1 MKKSQKSIK
10 LVAYYFLI
18 LIFLNSCSSRY
29 IKLVSPDTKTEFG
42 ITLTTPSQGIFFVEN
57 EKVGASKNKIKVH
70 TKTANSIYNNYGP
83 ATDKRFVGRT
93 NARQLK
99 FNVKDKTYLID
110 ITKFKKKL
118 LWFCLTEKVNPSLSI
133 TQKNTI
139 LQLKIILLH
148 NTNNMPTT
156 NKGSC
161 LI

>member
-1 MKKSQKSIK
+1 MKKSQKSIT

-18 LIFLNSCSSRY
+18 SIFLNSCSSRY

-57 EKVGASKNKIKVH
+57 EKVGASKNKIKIH

-110 ITKFKKKL
+110 ITKFKNRTAMVLFNGESKPIIEYNAKKYNVVVEDY
-118 LWFCLTEKVNPSLSI
+118 FAAQYK
-133 TQKNTI
+133 
-139 LQLKIILLH
+139 
-148 NTNNMPTT
+148 
-156 NKGSC
+156 
-161 LI
+161 

>member
-18 LIFLNSCSSRY
+18 IIFLNSCSSRY

-57 EKVGASKNKIKVH
+57 EQVGASKNKIKVH
-70 TKTANSIYNNYGP
+70 TKTANSIYNDYGP

-110 ITKFKKKL
+110 ITKLKKRTAMVLFNGESK
-118 LWFCLTEKVNPSLSI
+118 P
-133 TQKNTI
+133 
-139 LQLKIILLH
+139 IIKY
-148 NTNNMPTT
+148 NAKKYNAVV
-156 NKGSC
+156 KDYFAAQYR
-161 LI
+161 

>member
-1 MKKSQKSIK
+1 MKNSQKSIK
-10 LVAYYFLI
+10 LVAYYLI
-18 LIFLNSCSSRY
+18 IIFLNSCSSRY

-57 EKVGASKNKIKVH
+57 EKVGASKNKIEIH

-110 ITKFKKKL
+110 ITKFKKRTAMVLFNGESKPII
-118 LWFCLTEKVNPSLSI
+118 KYNA
-133 TQKNTI
+133 KNYNAVVKDYFAA
-139 LQLKIILLH
+139 QYK
-148 NTNNMPTT
+148 
-156 NKGSC
+156 
-161 LI
+161 

>member
-1 MKKSQKSIK
+1 MKNSQKSIK

-18 LIFLNSCSSRY
+18 IIFLNSCSSRY

-57 EKVGASKNKIKVH
+57 EKVGASKNKIKIH

-110 ITKFKKKL
+110 ITKFKKRTAMVLFNGESK
-118 LWFCLTEKVNPSLSI
+118 P
-133 TQKNTI
+133 
-139 LQLKIILLH
+139 IIRY
-148 NTNNMPTT
+148 NAKKYNVVV
-156 NKGSC
+156 KDYFAAQYK
-161 LI
+161 

>member
-1 MKKSQKSIK
+1 MKNSQKSIK
-10 LVAYYFLI
+10 LVAYFLI
-18 LIFLNSCSSRY
+18 IIFLNSCSSRY

-57 EKVGASKNKIKVH
+57 EKVGASKNKIEIH

-110 ITKFKKKL
+110 ITKFKKRTAMVLFNGESKPII
-118 LWFCLTEKVNPSLSI
+118 KYNA
-133 TQKNTI
+133 KNYNAVVKDYFAA
-139 LQLKIILLH
+139 QYK
-148 NTNNMPTT
+148 
-156 NKGSC
+156 
-161 LI
+161 

>member
-1 MKKSQKSIK
+1 MKNSQKNIK
-10 LVAYYFLI
+10 LIAYFFLVI
-18 LIFLNSCSSRY
+18 IFLNSCSSRY

-57 EKVGASKNKIKVH
+57 EKVGASKNQIKIH

-110 ITKFKKKL
+110 ITKFKKRTAMVLFNGESK
-118 LWFCLTEKVNPSLSI
+118 P
-133 TQKNTI
+133 
-139 LQLKIILLH
+139 IIEY
-148 NTNNMPTT
+148 NAKKYNVVVEDYFAAQ
-156 NKGSC
+156 SDR
-161 LI
+161 

>member
-1 MKKSQKSIK
+1 MKNSQKSIK
-10 LVAYYFLI
+10 LVACYFLI
-18 LIFLNSCSSRY
+18 LIFLNSCASRY

-57 EKVGASKNKIKVH
+57 EKVGASKNKIKIH

-110 ITKFKKKL
+110 VTKLKKRTAMVLFNGESKPMIKYNAKKYNAVVKDY
-118 LWFCLTEKVNPSLSI
+118 FAAQYK
-133 TQKNTI
+133 
-139 LQLKIILLH
+139 
-148 NTNNMPTT
+148 
-156 NKGSC
+156 
-161 LI
+161 